1 MEPCASLD
9 PLERGIQAKEPNP
22 SMTPPEL
29 SDPGQ
34 ASTADK
40 QKAELRAF
48 LFLTVVMA
56 PLLAGLI
63 VAGYG
68 FAVWMLQLL
77 AGPPGPG

>member
-1 MEPCASLD
+1 MS
-9 PLERGIQAKEPNP
+9 
-22 SMTPPEL
+22 PPEL
-29 SDPGQ
+29 SDPGAGSDAKQ
-34 ASTADK
+34 

-68 FAVWMLQLL
+68 FAVWIFQLI

>member
-1 MEPCASLD
+1 
-9 PLERGIQAKEPNP
+9 
-22 SMTPPEL
+22 MTPPEL

-34 ASTADK
+34 AGDAGK